1 MRSATLHVTEVGITR
16 ASRRSRTLA
25 AASIRRIY
33 LYTDANGDEC
43 LVARGPGLRLQFVSL
58 RELADPAI
66 RQGVMALV
74 AAVAGTAD
82 VDAVVTTY
90 LASLAA

>member
-1 MRSATLHVTEVGITR
+1 MRSATLHVTEVGISR

-33 LYTDANGDEC
+33 LYSDANGDEC
-43 LVARGPGLRLQFVSL
+43 VVARGPGLRLQFVS
-58 RELADPAI
+58 RQELADPSI

-74 AAVAGTAD
+74 EAVAGTAD
-82 VDAVVTTY
+82 VDPSVTTY